1 MKILL
6 TIIGCLFVCL
16 SATSQCPIEKEIE
29 QLYSK
34 NTGTP
39 LIIFGRISD
48 VEGYADITKFC
59 LINCKGKISYIS
71 CGSGIKYK
79 NAKKHYRISTTD
91 INYLLKTQGAYYIAI
106 TRGNEQIGI
115 NTPYIMHRNGE
126 YYYLKPSDDIAHLFC
141 NICPLKDVLMSSIVI
156 DLNKYSKALKQ
167 NNYLNFG
174 YQINPYMSMESN
186 ITGAIQNYYKNHYGL
201 NVEAVSVLKLKVKKN
216 NYDVLIRARNGQQI
230 IKKQFKLD
238 KNDLWIMD

>member
-1 MKILL
+1 M
-6 TIIGCLFVCL
+6 FVCL

-34 NTGTP
+34 NAGAP

-59 LINCKGKISYIS
+59 LMNCNGKISYVS
-71 CGSGIKYK
+71 CGGSIKYK
-79 NAKKHYRISTTD
+79 NAKKYNRISTTD
-91 INYLLKTQGAYYIAI
+91 INYLLKTKGDYYVAI
-106 TRGNEQIGI
+106 TRGNEQVGI

-126 YYYLKPSDDIAHLFC
+126 YYYLQPSDDIAHLFC
-141 NICPLKDVLMSSIVI
+141 NVCPIKDVLMSSIVN

-174 YQINPYMSMESN
+174 YQINPDIPMESN
-186 ITGAIQNYYKNHYGL
+186 IIGAIQNYYKNNYGL
-201 NVEAVSVLKLKVKKN
+201 NVEAISILKLKVKKN
-216 NYDVLIRARNGQQI
+216 NFDVLIRAKNGEQI

-238 KNDLWIMD
+238 KKDLWIMD